1 MEQVLFKFQ
10 RNETRAEVD
19 KKKIMY
25 LCPLLKMV
33 TCLEYFILENYV

>member
-1 MEQVLFKFQ
+1 MEQVVFKFQ
-10 RNETRAEVD
+10 RNETRSKVG

-25 LCPLLKMV
+25 LYPLLKMV

>member
-10 RNETRAEVD
+10 RNETRSEVG

-33 TCLEYFILENYV
+33 TCLEYFILGNYV